1 MFPGSKSVP
10 AVESKYVVKEL
21 FATVEF
27 GDHTKPIL
35 FHDGLFH
42 AQYGTNSHRDG
53 LYCMAMYGNIKWTAK
68 RNANFDIGS
77 MILADGMLLVRNHK
91 VIMCLKVAK

>member
-27 GDHTKPIL
+27 GDHTKPVL

-42 AQYGTNSHRDG
+42 AHTVRTHIAMAFTAW
-53 LYCMAMYGNIKWTAK
+53 LCMEISSGRLSVMP
-68 RNANFDIGS
+68 
-77 MILADGMLLVRNHK
+77 IL
-91 VIMCLKVAK
+91 I